1 MNSFGKNIRLTIFGE
16 SHGPAIGCT
25 LEGLPAG
32 FPVDLDSLQEF
43 TDRRAPGRGPL
54 ATPRKEP
61 DRPEFLAGL
70 QDGVT
75 TGATLCAV
83 IRNSDQRSRDY
94 GDLKDCP
101 RPGHADYPAAVKFRG
116 FNDIRGG
123 GIFSGRLTAPLCI
136 AGGILLQILEKKGV
150 TVGAHIAQIGNVGD
164 EVFDPVLVGRAELR
178 RVSRKPF
185 PVLDDEAGAYMRELV
200 EAARKERDSVGGVV
214 EAAVVGLP
222 AGVGDP
228 MFDGLENRLS
238 QALFAIPAV
247 KGVSFG
253 DGFYSSCVRGSEN
266 NDPYVVDAKGRVRT
280 ETNHCG
286 GILGGISTGMPLV
299 FRAAFKPTPSIG
311 QAQKSVSL
319 SKHEPR
325 ELAISGRHDP
335 CIVVRAVPVV
345 MAAAAL
351 AVYDA
356 LREPRP

>member
-32 FPVDLDSLQEF
+32 FPVDLDALQEF
-43 TDRRAPGRGPL
+43 LDHRAPGRSAL
-54 ATPRKEP
+54 ATQRKEG
-61 DRPEFLAGL
+61 DHPEFLAGL

-83 IRNSDQRSRDY
+83 IRNADQHSRDY
-94 GDLKDCP
+94 TDLKDCP
-101 RPGHADYPAAVKFRG
+101 RPGHADYPAAVKFHG

-164 EVFDPVLVGRAELR
+164 EVFDPVSVSRAELR

-311 QAQKSVSL
+311 QPQKSVSL
-319 SKHEPR
+319 SQHEPR
-325 ELAISGRHDP
+325 ELSISGRHDP
-335 CIVVRAVPVV
+335 CIVLRAVPVV